1 MSKEFRNGINPST
14 STVDASGLAEG
25 DIWYRSDSDTVKFR
39 GTSNSCDLVSSM
51 HLYGAAADDWKK
63 ASQHGSVDAAAPT
76 AGEMYLMPLW
86 PSKAVTI
93 KQIAFEIT
101 TQGISVSGTDL
112 LRFGIYN
119 SSTGG
124 VPSGA
129 ALIDWGTSDLEAVA
143 GVKVVNVTDQA
154 LDPVLYWLAVVRQTT
169 GSIGTAAQVRRQLPH
184 MDNSYFMRQTG
195 ATPAIGTDGATGGY
209 YLQTSV
215 TGALPSIGTIAISG
229 NFAPCLWLQTV

>member
-1 MSKEFRNGINPST
+1 MSKEFRNGVNLSTASANP
-14 STVDASGLAEG
+14 SGLAEG
-25 DIWYRSDSDTVKFR
+25 DYFYRSDSDVLKFQA
-39 GTSNSCDLVSSM
+39 TTNVCDLVPSH
-51 HLYGAAADDWKK
+51 HLYDAAADDWKK
-63 ASQHGSVDAAAPT
+63 AAQHGSVDAASPT
-76 AGEMYLMPLW
+76 AGEMYLIPLW

-101 TQGISVSGTDL
+101 TQGVSASGTDV
-112 LRFGIYN
+112 LRFGVYN

-129 ALIDWGTSDLEAVA
+129 ALIDWGTSDLEATT

-154 LDPVLYWLAVVRQTT
+154 LDPKLYWLAVVRQTT
-169 GSIGTAAQVRRQLPH
+169 GSIGTAGQVRRQLPH
-184 MDNSYFMRQTG
+184 MNNSFLMRQTSG
-195 ATPAIGTDGATGGY
+195 PTIGTDGATGGY

-229 NFAPCLWLQTV
+229 NFAPILWLQVA